1 MLASRRVEMFRDLKS
16 GGYSL
21 ERCSAQGKRFLAI
34 VLLIAI
40 AYTCATSQGQVLKQ
54 KALQKYIARP
64 EHYDQPHRRH
74 SAFHIGLAAH

>member
-1 MLASRRVEMFRDLKS
+1 MFRDLKS
-16 GGYSL
+16 VGYSL
-21 ERCSAQGKRFLAI
+21 ERCRAQGKRFLAI